1 MKEKNE
7 LALFESKALVF
18 MQDLSNLKK
27 EQDRLTNLE
36 KTARENLQKVMSD
49 YGITQFKN
57 EYVTISV
64 VKGSTTVSVD
74 LKALEKNEPQ
84 LYADLLKDY
93 PKETVKKDSV
103 RILVK

>member
-1 MKEKNE
+1 MAENE

-18 MQDLSNLKK
+18 MKNLSNLKK
-27 EQDRLTNLE
+27 EQDRLADME
-36 KTARENLQKVMSD
+36 KTARQNLQKAMEE
-49 YGITQFKN
+49 YGIVQFKN
-57 EYVTISV
+57 EYVTIST
-64 VKGSTTVSVD
+64 VKGSTTVSLDV
-74 LKALEKNEPQ
+74 KALEKNEPK

>member
-1 MKEKNE
+1 MDDSKN
-7 LALFESKALVF
+7 LVLFENKALTY
-18 MQDLSNLKK
+18 MKNLSELKK
-27 EQDRLTNLE
+27 EQDRLAELE
-36 KTARENLQKVMSD
+36 KTVRADLQNVMD
-49 YGITQFKN
+49 EFGITQFKN
-57 EYVTISV
+57 DYVTISV

-84 LYADLLKDY
+84 LYKDLLKDY